1 MKTDAFIES
10 LVSDIAGPLPNLRLR
25 LAGAAVVG
33 AALSLVLLLLFYGIR
48 PDLWA
53 LLSTWRV
60 AVKFIV
66 ALTLAA
72 TGAALA
78 LHLMRP
84 EARSAEA
91 WLTLSPVPLILAA
104 AALSELFMLPA
115 ASWSKQA
122 IGAHPIACLIA
133 IPLLSSLP
141 LGGILWV
148 LRDGAPTIP
157 GHAGAAAG
165 AMAAGIGS
173 AVYAMHC
180 PDDSPLFL
188 AIWYVIAAML
198 VVAAGWVSGSRMLRW

>member
-1 MKTDAFIES
+1 MKTDAFIEL

-25 LAGAAVVG
+25 LVGAAVVA
-33 AALSLVLLLLFYGIR
+33 AALSVVLLLLFYGIR
-48 PDLWA
+48 PDL
-53 LLSTWRV
+53 LIMLSTWRV
-60 AVKFIV
+60 ALKFIV

-72 TGAALA
+72 TGAVLA

-84 EARSAEA
+84 EARSADA
-91 WLTLSPVPLILAA
+91 WLILGPAPLILAA
-104 AALSELFMLPA
+104 AGLGELSMLPT
-115 ASWSKQA
+115 ASWSKQV

-148 LRDGAPTIP
+148 LRDGAPAIP
-157 GHAGAAAG
+157 AHAGAAAG

-173 AVYAMHC
+173 AIYAMHC

-188 AIWYVIAAML
+188 AIWYVVAATL
-198 VVAAGWVSGSRMLRW
+198 VVAAGWVSGARMLRW